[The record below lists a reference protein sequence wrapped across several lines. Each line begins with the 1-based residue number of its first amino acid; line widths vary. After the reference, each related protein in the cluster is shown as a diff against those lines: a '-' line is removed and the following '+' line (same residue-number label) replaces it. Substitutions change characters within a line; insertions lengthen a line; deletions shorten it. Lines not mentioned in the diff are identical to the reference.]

1 MIASIIIFVI
11 VYVLLASGK
20 MEETVAALL
29 GATAVV
35 AFKLIDFESALQSID
50 LNVIFLLVGMM
61 TCVAILAE
69 TGFFEWVAISVAKGM
84 KGRAGG
90 ILVML
95 LIVTMVLSSL
105 LDNVT
110 CIILMA
116 PVTVL
121 ITQLLEVPVPPF
133 LILEAL
139 ASNIGG
145 AATLI
150 GDPPNIIIGSRA
162 NLTFNDFLFNLG
174 PGIVLIGAVFILTA
188 YLIMRKHLNVPEQ
201 IRTRVIASCPALAIR
216 DRKKMIRSLAVFAL
230 ILVGFFT
237 QRQTG
242 LPAGMI
248 ALGGMAIMLPVCYTK
263 TEHML
268 KVVEWNAVLFFIGL
282 FIIIGAMEHNGVID
296 VMAKGMFSL
305 CGSNLLLSCMVVL
318 WGSAFF
324 SALLN
329 NIPFIIVMLPL
340 IQKMI
345 VNTGGTPDGHNPLY
359 WAVAL
364 GVCLGGNG
372 TLIGASANV
381 IACKTGERN
390 GYRISFMKF
399 LKWGMPLM
407 IQSIALS
414 TLYIWVRYFW
424 AK

>member
-1 MIASIIIFVI
+1 MIASIIIFII

-29 GATAVV
+29 GATAVIML
-35 AFKLIDFESALQSID
+35 KLIDFDTALKSID

-69 TGFFEWVAISVAKGM
+69 TGFFEWVAISVAKRM
-84 KGRAGG
+84 KGKAGG

-95 LIVTMVLSSL
+95 LAVTMVLSSL

-121 ITQLLEVPVPPF
+121 ITQLLEVPVAPF

-145 AATLI
+145 TATLI

-162 NLTFNDFLFNLG
+162 NLTFNDFLCHAT
-174 PGIVLIGAVFILTA
+174 PGILAVGTVFIITA
-188 YLIMRKHLNVPEQ
+188 YLVLRRHLNVPEHV
-201 IRTRVIASCPALAIR
+201 RTRVIDSYPNLALR
-216 DRKKMIRSLAVFAL
+216 DRKKMVRALFIFAL
-230 ILVGFFT
+230 ILLGFFT

-248 ALGGMAIMLPVCYTK
+248 ALGGMAIMLPVCYSK

-268 KVVEWNAVLFFIGL
+268 RVVEWNAILFFIGL

-296 VMAKGMFSL
+296 LMAKGMFAL
-305 CGSNLLLSCMVVL
+305 CGDNLLLSCMVIL

-329 NIPFIIVMLPL
+329 NIPFIIVMMPL

-345 VNTGGTPDGHNPLY
+345 INTNGTADAHNPLY
-359 WAVAL
+359 WALAF

-372 TLIGASANV
+372 TIIGASANV
-381 IACKTGERN
+381 LACKIGERN
-390 GYRISFMKF
+390 GYHITFWEFM
-399 LKWGMPLM
+399 KWGMPLM
-407 IQSIALS
+407 IQSIVISMIYLW
-414 TLYIWVRYFW
+414 LRYF
-424 AK
+424 

>member
-1 MIASIIIFVI
+1 MIASIIIFII
-11 VYVLLASGK
+11 VYALLASGK

-29 GATAVV
+29 GATAVIV
-35 AFKLIDFESALQSID
+35 LKLIDFDTALKSID

-84 KGRAGG
+84 KGKAGG

-95 LIVTMVLSSL
+95 LAVTMVLSSL

-121 ITQLLEVPVPPF
+121 ITQLLEVPVTPF

-145 AATLI
+145 TATLI

-162 NLTFNDFLFNLG
+162 NLTFNDFLCHAA
-174 PGIVLIGAVFILTA
+174 PGILAVGAVFIATA
-188 YLIMRKHLNVPEQ
+188 YFILRRHLHVPEH
-201 IRTRVIASCPALAIR
+201 IRKRVIDSYPELALR
-216 DRKKMIRSLAVFAL
+216 DRKKMIRSLSVFAL
-230 ILVGFFT
+230 ILLGFFT

-248 ALGGMAIMLPVCYTK
+248 ALGGMAVMLPVCYSK

-268 KVVEWNAVLFFIGL
+268 RVVEWNAILFFIGL

-296 VMAKGMFSL
+296 IMAKGMFAL
-305 CGSNLLLSCMVVL
+305 CGDNLLLSCLVIL
-318 WGSAFF
+318 WGSALF

-329 NIPFIIVMLPL
+329 NIPFIIVMMPL

-345 VNTGGTPDGHNPLY
+345 VNTGGTADAGNPLY
-359 WAVAL
+359 WALAF

-372 TLIGASANV
+372 TIIGASANV
-381 IACKTGERN
+381 LACKIGERN
-390 GYRISFMKF
+390 GYRVSFMEF

-407 IQSIALS
+407 LQSIVVAMIYLW
-414 TLYIWVRYFW
+414 LRYF
-424 AK
+424 

>member
-1 MIASIIIFVI
+1 MIASIIIFII
-11 VYVLLASGK
+11 VYILLASGK

-29 GATAVV
+29 GATAVIV
-35 AFKLIDFESALQSID
+35 FNLIDFESALRSID

-69 TGFFEWVAISVAKGM
+69 TGFFEWVAISVAKHM
-84 KGRAGG
+84 KGHAGG
-90 ILVML
+90 ILIVL
-95 LIVTMVLSSL
+95 LAVTMVLSSL

-121 ITQLLEVPVPPF
+121 ITQLLEVPVKPF

-145 AATLI
+145 TATLI

-162 NLTFNDFLFNLG
+162 NLTFNDFLCHSA
-174 PGIVLIGAVFILTA
+174 PGILFSGIIFIATA
-188 YLIMRKHLNVPEQ
+188 YFTLRKRLAVPDM
-201 IRTRVIASCPALAIR
+201 IRTRVTDSYPSLALR
-216 DRKKMIRSLAVFAL
+216 DRKKMYRALAVFAL
-230 ILVGFFT
+230 ILIGFFT

-242 LPAGMI
+242 LAAGII
-248 ALGGMAIMLPVCYTK
+248 ALGGMALMLPICYSK

-268 KVVEWNAVLFFIGL
+268 KVVEWNAVFFFIGL

-296 VMAKGMFSL
+296 LMAKGMFKL
-305 CGSNLLLSCMVVL
+305 CGDNLLLSCMVIL
-318 WGSAFF
+318 WGSALF

-329 NIPFIIVMLPL
+329 NIPFIIVMMPMV
-340 IQKMI
+340 QKMI
-345 VNTGGTPDGHNPLY
+345 ANTGGTADAGNPLY
-359 WAVAL
+359 WALAF

-372 TLIGASANV
+372 TIIGASANV
-381 IACKTGERN
+381 LACKIGERN
-390 GYRISFMKF
+390 GYRISFMEF

-407 IQSIALS
+407 VQSILVVS
-414 TLYIWVRYFW
+414 IYLWIRYF
-424 AK
+424 

>member
-1 MIASIIIFVI
+1 MIASIIVFII
-11 VYVLLASGK
+11 VYALLASGK
-20 MEETVAALL
+20 TEETVAALL
-29 GATAVV
+29 GAAAVIV
-35 AFKLIDFESALQSID
+35 LKLIDFDTALKSID

-84 KGRAGG
+84 KGKAGG

-95 LIVTMVLSSL
+95 LAVTMILSSL

-121 ITQLLEVPVPPF
+121 ITQLLEVPVAPF

-145 AATLI
+145 TATLI

-162 NLTFNDFLFNLG
+162 NLTFNDFLYHSA
-174 PGIVLIGAVFILTA
+174 PGILAIGTVFIATA
-188 YLIMRKHLNVPEQ
+188 YLVLRRHLDVPEH
-201 IRTRVIASCPALAIR
+201 IRKRVIDSYPDLALR
-216 DRKKMIRSLAVFAL
+216 DRKKMIRSLSVFAL
-230 ILVGFFT
+230 ILLGFFT

-242 LPAGMI
+242 LPAGII
-248 ALGGMAIMLPVCYTK
+248 ALGGMAVMLPVCYSK

-268 KVVEWNAVLFFIGL
+268 RVVEWNAILFFIGL

-296 VMAKGMFSL
+296 VMAEGMFVL
-305 CGSNLLLSCMVVL
+305 CGDNLLLSCLVIL
-318 WGSAFF
+318 WGSALF
-324 SALLN
+324 SPLLN
-329 NIPFIIVMLPL
+329 NIPFIIVMMPL

-345 VNTGGTPDGHNPLY
+345 ANTGGTADAGNPLY
-359 WAVAL
+359 WALAF

-372 TLIGASANV
+372 TIIGASANV
-381 IACKTGERN
+381 LACKIGERN
-390 GYRISFMKF
+390 GYRISFMEF

-407 IQSIALS
+407 LQSIFIAMIYLW
-414 TLYIWVRYFW
+414 LRYF
-424 AK
+424 

>member
-1 MIASIIIFVI
+1 MIASIIIFII
-11 VYVLLASGK
+11 VYALLASGK

-29 GATAVV
+29 GATAVIV
-35 AFKLIDFESALQSID
+35 LKLIDFDTALKSID

-84 KGRAGG
+84 KGKAGG

-95 LIVTMVLSSL
+95 LAVTMVLSSL

-121 ITQLLEVPVPPF
+121 ITQLLEVPVAPF

-145 AATLI
+145 TATLI

-162 NLTFNDFLFNLG
+162 NLTFNDFLCHSA
-174 PGIVLIGAVFILTA
+174 PGILAIGTVFIITA
-188 YLIMRKHLNVPEQ
+188 YFLLRRHLNVPEH
-201 IRTRVIASCPALAIR
+201 IRTRVIDSYPGLALR
-216 DRKKMIRSLAVFAL
+216 DRKKMVRSLSVFAL
-230 ILVGFFT
+230 ILLGFFT

-248 ALGGMAIMLPVCYTK
+248 ALGGMAIMLPVCYSK

-268 KVVEWNAVLFFIGL
+268 RVVEWNAILFFIGL

-296 VMAKGMFSL
+296 VMAKGMFAL
-305 CGSNLLLSCMVVL
+305 CGDNLLLSCMVIL

-329 NIPFIIVMLPL
+329 NIPFIIVMMPL

-345 VNTGGTPDGHNPLY
+345 VNTGGASDAHNPLY
-359 WAVAL
+359 WALAF

-381 IACKTGERN
+381 LACKIGERN
-390 GYRISFMKF
+390 GYRISFMEF

-407 IQSIALS
+407 IQSIFIAMIYLW
-414 TLYIWVRYFW
+414 IRYF
-424 AK
+424 

>member
-1 MIASIIIFVI
+1 MIASIIIFVV
-11 VYVLLASGK
+11 VYALLASGK

-29 GATAVV
+29 GATAVIV
-35 AFKLIDFESALQSID
+35 LKLIDFDTALKSID

-69 TGFFEWVAISVAKGM
+69 TGFFEWVAIAVAKSM
-84 KGRAGG
+84 RGRAGG

-95 LIVTMVLSSL
+95 LAVTMFLSSL

-121 ITQLLEVPVPPF
+121 ITQLLEVPVAPF

-145 AATLI
+145 TATLI

-162 NLTFNDFLFNLG
+162 NLTFNDFLCHAT
-174 PGIVLIGAVFILTA
+174 PGILVIGAVFIITA
-188 YLIMRKHLNVPEQ
+188 YLILRRRLNVPEQ
-201 IRTRVIASCPALAIR
+201 VRERVINSYPKLALR
-216 DRKKMIRSLAVFAL
+216 DRKKMIRSLCVFTL
-230 ILVGFFT
+230 ILIGFFT

-248 ALGGMAIMLPVCYTK
+248 ALGGMAIMLPVCYSK

-268 KVVEWNAVLFFIGL
+268 RVVEWNAILFFIGL
-282 FIIIGAMEHNGVID
+282 FIIIGAMEYNGVID
-296 VMAKGMFSL
+296 VMAKGMFAL
-305 CGSNLLLSCMVVL
+305 CGDNLLLSCMVIL
-318 WGSAFF
+318 WGSALF

-329 NIPFIIVMLPL
+329 NIPFIIVMMPL

-345 VNTGGTPDGHNPLY
+345 ANTGGSADASNPLY
-359 WAVAL
+359 WALAF

-381 IACKTGERN
+381 LACKIGERN
-390 GYRISFMKF
+390 GYRISFMEF

-407 IQSIALS
+407 IQSVFIAMIYLW
-414 TLYIWVRYFW
+414 LRYF
-424 AK
+424 